1 MRCRWNRLDE
11 AVAFSKG
18 SRKERMFKRRTDENE
33 LTRKEGKN
41 RTNRMLA
48 LFSTC
53 IASIKSG
60 RMSPRI
66 LLEEKTNLQKE
77 KGTTRVVREMRF
89 G

>member
-1 MRCRWNRLDE
+1 
-11 AVAFSKG
+11 
-18 SRKERMFKRRTDENE
+18 
-33 LTRKEGKN
+33 
-41 RTNRMLA
+41 MLA

-60 RMSPRI
+60 RVSPRI